1 MKSVKILFTLNLWY
15 GILIFV
21 IKKGL
26 RKYLLLSALLV
37 SSHFLKA
44 QKIDSL
50 FFNLYTDSL
59 KKGSWN
65 YINVDAKLSNGRY
78 IPLTTEQ
85 LNIKVSAGKLE
96 GNSVWL
102 DWDFKP
108 EFVMVD
114 VELKKNP
121 SVKKSITIWVKKKDE
136 QLNAPVQDSLIQQ
149 INKRTKSTSTKKK
162 RGL

>member
-1 MKSVKILFTLNLWY
+1 MKRI
-15 GILIFV
+15 
-21 IKKGL
+21 
-26 RKYLLLSALLV
+26 LLLVVLITAAQILN
-37 SSHFLKA
+37 A

-85 LNIKVSAGKLE
+85 LNIKISAGKLE

-108 EFVMVD
+108 EFVTVD
-114 VELKKNP
+114 IVLKKNP

-149 INKRTKSTSTKKK
+149 INKRTKSTSTKRK
-162 RGL
+162 RGN

>member
-1 MKSVKILFTLNLWY
+1 MKRI
-15 GILIFV
+15 
-21 IKKGL
+21 
-26 RKYLLLSALLV
+26 LLLVVLITAAQI
-37 SSHFLKA
+37 LKA

-85 LNIKVSAGKLE
+85 LTIKTSAGKLE
-96 GNSVWL
+96 GNSLWL

-108 EFVMVD
+108 EFVTVD
-114 VELKKNP
+114 IELKKDP

-149 INKRTKSTSTKKK
+149 INKRSKQGSTKRK
-162 RGL
+162 RGS

>member
-1 MKSVKILFTLNLWY
+1 MKRI
-15 GILIFV
+15 
-21 IKKGL
+21 
-26 RKYLLLSALLV
+26 LLLAVLITAAQI
-37 SSHFLKA
+37 LKA

-85 LNIKVSAGKLE
+85 LNIKISAGKLE

-108 EFVMVD
+108 EFVTVD

-121 SVKKSITIWVKKKDE
+121 SVKKSINIWVKKKDE

-149 INKRTKSTSTKKK
+149 INKRTKSTSTKRK
-162 RGL
+162 RGS

>member
-1 MKSVKILFTLNLWY
+1 MKRI
-15 GILIFV
+15 
-21 IKKGL
+21 
-26 RKYLLLSALLV
+26 LLLVVLITAAQI
-37 SSHFLKA
+37 LKA

-85 LNIKVSAGKLE
+85 LNIKISAGKLE

-108 EFVMVD
+108 EFVTVD

-121 SVKKSITIWVKKKDE
+121 SVKKSITICVKKKDE

-149 INKRTKSTSTKKK
+149 INKRTKSTSTKRK
-162 RGL
+162 RGN

>member
-1 MKSVKILFTLNLWY
+1 MKRI
-15 GILIFV
+15 
-21 IKKGL
+21 
-26 RKYLLLSALLV
+26 LLLVVLITAV
-37 SSHFLKA
+37 QILKA

-108 EFVMVD
+108 EFVTVD

-149 INKRTKSTSTKKK
+149 INKRTKSTSTKRK
-162 RGL
+162 RGS